1 MAETAVKSVKA
12 KKIKKGHGQM
22 HEVFKIMMH
31 NPNAII
37 GIVIVAV
44 LILLAILAPVISPY
58 DYLEMNPIEAKQ
70 GPSAAHIFGT
80 DDLGRDIFSR
90 ILYGGR
96 YSMSLGILSVGLGA
110 AMALVIGA
118 VAGYFGG
125 WIDNLLMRLMDVL
138 SAIPG
143 MLLSIIVAAALGTAY
158 HDTVIAMAIGNVAA
172 LSRILRAQILSM
184 REKEFVQAA
193 KASNC
198 SNFTIIFSH
207 ILPNSVMPMIINAT
221 SRVAAA
227 LLFCASLS
235 FIGLG
240 VQAPEPE
247 WGAMLASARAY
258 IRTYPYMLIFPG
270 IFIALSVVGLT
281 LLGDSLRDAMDPK
294 LRK

>member
-1 MAETAVKSVKA
+1 MADM
-12 KKIKKGHGQM
+12 KKEKRKGVNQWQ
-22 HEVFKIMMH
+22 EVLNILLH

-37 GIVIVAV
+37 GFVIVAV
-44 LILLAILAPVISPY
+44 LILLAILAPWISPY
-58 DYLEMNPIEAKQ
+58 NYLEMNLAIAKQ

-80 DDLGRDIFSR
+80 DDLGRDILSR

-96 YSMSLGILSVGLGA
+96 YSMSLGFLSVGLGA
-110 AMALVIGA
+110 IVAMVIGSI
-118 VAGYFGG
+118 AGYFGG
-125 WIDNLLMRLMDVL
+125 WVDNLLMRMMDVL

-172 LSRILRAQILSM
+172 LSRILRAQILSI
-184 REKEFVQAA
+184 REKEYVQAA

-198 SNFTIIFSH
+198 SNFRIIFSH
-207 ILPNSVMPMIINAT
+207 IIPNSVMPMIINCT
-221 SRVAAA
+221 SRLAAA

-240 VQAPEPE
+240 VQPPEPE
-247 WGAMLASARAY
+247 WGAMLAGARGY
-258 IRTYPYMLIFPG
+258 IRTYPYMLISPG
-270 IFIALSVVGLT
+270 IFIALSVVGFT